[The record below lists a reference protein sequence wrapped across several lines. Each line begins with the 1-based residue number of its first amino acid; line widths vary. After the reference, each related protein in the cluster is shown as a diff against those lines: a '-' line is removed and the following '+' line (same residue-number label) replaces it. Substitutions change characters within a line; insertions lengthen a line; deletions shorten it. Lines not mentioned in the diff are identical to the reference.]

1 MVSSKFSFRFYL
13 GFIIAAAPL
22 TFGLYGLTHPSQMIV
37 IKHGVTENGSAI
49 CYVLVGV
56 GLWSLA
62 WQLFNAST
70 LKVWSDRIG
79 IKHLFYHTTVLKED
93 IITIDLLG
101 RMKGSAFD
109 RRSSFIIIDRKQG
122 KRILIPDRDYRNT
135 PGIKRALQ
143 LYYPASPADQALP
156 QPISDPEISD
166 QQVEKFAGK
175 WFLSGYGMSLCFLSL
190 FAAVFFF
197 GAHSNLTAAEK
208 AGLTLAFILL
218 FYFPF
223 GSQLYYFE
231 VSGGSLVVKNHF
243 YPWYTR
249 TIRLADIRSAA
260 VENPSAATVI
270 LHITTKD
277 FQSPGFSA
285 NSLRE
290 PQWKALMQKFKEKG
304 IPVVNE
310 AYW

>member
-13 GFIIAAAPL
+13 GFIIAAGPL
-22 TFGLYGLTHPSQMIV
+22 TFGLYGLTHPSQMTV
-37 IKHGVTENGSAI
+37 IKHGVRENGSAI

-56 GLWSLA
+56 GLLSITF
-62 WQLFNAST
+62 QLIKSFT
-70 LKVWSDRIG
+70 LKVWSDRIV
-79 IKHLFYHTTVLKED
+79 INHLFSHTTVLKED

-109 RRSSFIIIDRKQG
+109 RRSSFIIIDRKRG

-143 LYYPASPADQALP
+143 LYYPASPADQALR
-156 QPISDPEISD
+156 QPISDPEITD
-166 QQVEKFAGK
+166 LQVEKFAGK
-175 WFLSGYGMSLCFLSL
+175 WFLSGYGIGLCFLSL
-190 FAAVFFF
+190 FAALLFF

-218 FYFPF
+218 FYFPV
-223 GSQLYYFE
+223 GSQLYYFKM
-231 VSGGSLVVKNHF
+231 SGGSLVIKNHF

-249 TIRLADIRSAA
+249 MIRLVDIRSAA
-260 VENPSAATVI
+260 FENPRADMVI

-277 FQSPGFSA
+277 FQSPRFSA